1 MLPEPRKPLG
11 RTRHTPLHPDA
22 RWEEGCQPPGAVS
35 PSAKAGSGQGHGG
48 GSGLCGPQRWHSPAP
63 AQPGP
68 LGLPGGSPLPRQ
80 AVAGGPGAAW
90 AGNVSSE
97 EGSGMRAQP
106 LAARQGHARRREGS
120 AGLLPNRGSALSPP
134 RPPRPCPH
142 RAPGPAIPGFAL
154 ASSQTPECACW
165 LRGSCSWNRGDK
177 APPVSESG
185 RTGRAR
191 PAPRMNRAQSPG
203 QRMNGLTDAQTPVNG
218 PRASKD
224 AVELGTGRGA
234 RRAGMWGAN
243 PSGPILVKSLV
254 RGEQRPPQ
262 HSDSGHVGLGHSG
275 VACRALM
282 PGRALDTCC
291 QRCPETWRC
300 RGEVPLPVTGVRP
313 RPSVN
318 RVHAPQV
325 LQGRQTVQTP
335 QKGPGIPGPSHS
347 RDPPAWSRG

>member
-22 RWEEGCQPPGAVS
+22 KWEEGCQPPGAVS
-35 PSAKAGSGQGHGG
+35 LSAKAGSGQGHGG

-134 RPPRPCPH
+134 RPLP
-142 RAPGPAIPGFAL
+142 APAPTGSGSGASDTGVCFGFQPNPGMRLL
-154 ASSQTPECACW
+154 AARQLFLELGRQSTAC
-165 LRGSCSWNRGDK
+165 LG
-177 APPVSESG
+177 VG

-203 QRMNGLTDAQTPVNG
+203 PRMNGLTDAQTPVNG

-234 RRAGMWGAN
+234 RRPGMWGAN
-243 PSGPILVKSLV
+243 PSGPILVKSFV
-254 RGEQRPPQ
+254 KGEQRPPPPTLRLEARGTRALG
-262 HSDSGHVGLGHSG
+262 SGVQGPDTWASAGHSLSK
-275 VACRALM
+275 V
-282 PGRALDTCC
+282 PGDL
-291 QRCPETWRC
+291 
-300 RGEVPLPVTGVRP
+300 EV
-313 RPSVN
+313 
-318 RVHAPQV
+318 
-325 LQGRQTVQTP
+325 QGR
-335 QKGPGIPGPSHS
+335 GDAASHGGYGQGL
-347 RDPPAWSRG
+347 P